1 MALPSH
7 SDRTAPETGLGL
19 ALPPQLEQTLP
30 ETAAA
35 SVSQFCEMAPGIPW
49 SNQTLDDMVKTLKEN
64 SVLSKTT
71 TAPGFAQINATIF
84 HFHKMVKKEE
94 KVELKAHVSYCSR
107 RRVNGYEAAEL
118 FAENNFPLDRNGVK
132 ESIEFLQKGVQ
143 NLKRRG
149 MCESRLALERPV
161 KRIRVGETG
170 LCASCLMQRAVFS

>member
-49 SNQTLDDMVKTLKEN
+49 SNQTLDDMVETLKEN

-71 TAPGFAQINATIF
+71 WGSASINASIF
-84 HFHKMVKKEE
+84 RFFKMVKKEE
-94 KVELKAHVSYCSR
+94 KVELKAHVSYCSGH
-107 RRVNGYEAAEL
+107 RVNGYETAEL
-118 FAENNFPLDRNGVK
+118 FAEKKFPLDRNGVK

-149 MCESRLALERPV
+149 MCEPCLALERPV

-170 LCASCLMQRAVFS
+170 LCASCLMRRAVFS

>member
-49 SNQTLDDMVKTLKEN
+49 SNQTLDDMVETFKQG

-71 TAPGFAQINATIF
+71 TAPGFAQINASIF
-84 HFHKMVKKEE
+84 RVSKMVKKEE
-94 KVELKAHVSYCSR
+94 KVKLNAQVSYCSGH
-107 RRVNGYEAAEL
+107 RVNGYETAEL
-118 FAENNFPLDRNGVK
+118 FAEKKFPLDRNGVK

-149 MCESRLALERPV
+149 MCEPCLALERSV

-170 LCASCLMQRAVFS
+170 LCVSCLTRRAVFS